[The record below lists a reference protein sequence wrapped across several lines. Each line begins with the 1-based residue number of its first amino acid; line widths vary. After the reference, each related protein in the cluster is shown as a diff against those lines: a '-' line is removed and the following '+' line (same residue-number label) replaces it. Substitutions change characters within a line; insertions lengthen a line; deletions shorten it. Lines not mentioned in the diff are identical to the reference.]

1 MVRNESKNV
10 NIPKHQNCLGIT
22 QTPLRRLNGY
32 RISPSESDESYNSG
46 IFFLLNQGIIN
57 NTLIPDYS
65 TCVTP
70 SDVIL
75 NESKHSVQHNLH
87 QASLNALDCKAEVPS
102 TS

>member
-1 MVRNESKNV
+1 MVIEFHQV
-10 NIPKHQNCLGIT
+10 NPTNHIILV
-22 QTPLRRLNGY
+22 
-32 RISPSESDESYNSG
+32 
-46 IFFLLNQGIIN
+46 FFLLNQGIIN

>member
-46 IFFLLNQGIIN
+46 IFFVKSGN
-57 NTLIPDYS
+57 Y
-65 TCVTP
+65 
-70 SDVIL
+70 
-75 NESKHSVQHNLH
+75 K
-87 QASLNALDCKAEVPS
+87 
-102 TS
+102 